1 MEKDTRANEKK
12 VVLHN
17 GKEVTMRRPKARDL
31 IAASE
36 ASSNNVRQEAILVA
50 NLCMLSVEEVEDLD
64 ADDFMKLT
72 KERNSFL

>member
-1 MEKDTRANEKK
+1 MGKVRQQEKK
-12 VVLHN
+12 IKLHD

-36 ASSNNVRQEAILVA
+36 ASNNAARQEAILIA
-50 NLCMLSVEEVEDLD
+50 NLCMMSIDEVEDLD
-64 ADDFMKLT
+64 ADDFMTLT

>member
-1 MEKDTRANEKK
+1 MEKVRQQEKK
-12 VVLHN
+12 IKLHD

-36 ASSNNVRQEAILVA
+36 ASNNAAKQEAVLVA
-50 NLCMLSVEEVEDLD
+50 NLCMMTIDEVEDLD
-64 ADDFMKLT
+64 ADDFMTLT

>member
-1 MEKDTRANEKK
+1 MEKAREQEKK
-12 VVLHN
+12 IKMHD

-36 ASSNNVRQEAILVA
+36 ASRNPVKQEAIIVA
-50 NLCMLSVEEVEDLD
+50 NLCMMTVDEVEDLD

-72 KERNSFL
+72 EARNAFL